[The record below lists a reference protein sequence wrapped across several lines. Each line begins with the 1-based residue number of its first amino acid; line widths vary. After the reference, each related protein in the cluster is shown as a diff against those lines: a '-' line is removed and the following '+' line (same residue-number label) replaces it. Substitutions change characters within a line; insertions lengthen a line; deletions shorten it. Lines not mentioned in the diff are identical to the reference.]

1 MLCIFGIDSI
11 LRGRD
16 AVYSISSLVCIIVYR
31 YINLATS
38 SIHVARMAAPSDISK
53 LVCLLSPPDCY
64 IISKVLMAVAK

>member
-16 AVYSISSLVCIIVYR
+16 ATSTPSLLWFVYR

-38 SIHVARMAAPSDISK
+38 AIHVARMAAPSDISK